1 MLEFG
6 AKKGFVWLKYWI
18 GRNLIVE
25 IAKEEWCLGRLCISM
40 SCACDFATRTS
51 QDGQRSVTVLLQ
63 RPSVRWGWPWSEMW
77 GPVRCMSFY
86 PFCQQHTQEVH
97 QENWSQKDTWDVC
110 HQWRDVAFWERRY
123 YTKFNA
129 DALKLGC
136 LLCGPMMC
144 PRIHAPNLKHLVAD
158 SCCPSNARVF
168 VFQMASS
175 IFVGDA
181 PPPHFKDSSDKTG
194 SSHFEPNRYN
204 WGNELAW
211 VSLKNLLGKDAWL
224 SLWKVTTFT
233 MYIYIYTKSEWI
245 YRTFYPS
252 KKGQTIDPSHKKWWF
267 LKGRKRHP
275 WMRQLYNCTIL
286 QQGCF
291 GTDVVIYKW

>member
-1 MLEFG
+1 
-6 AKKGFVWLKYWI
+6 
-18 GRNLIVE
+18 
-25 IAKEEWCLGRLCISM
+25 
-40 SCACDFATRTS
+40 
-51 QDGQRSVTVLLQ
+51 
-63 RPSVRWGWPWSEMW
+63 
-77 GPVRCMSFY
+77 
-86 PFCQQHTQEVH
+86 
-97 QENWSQKDTWDVC
+97 
-110 HQWRDVAFWERRY
+110 
-123 YTKFNA
+123 
-129 DALKLGC
+129 
-136 LLCGPMMC
+136 MC
-144 PRIHAPNLKHLVAD
+144 PRIHAPNLKHLVSD

-168 VFQMASS
+168 VFRWHPPFSLEM
-175 IFVGDA
+175 
-181 PPPHFKDSSDKTG
+181 PPPPISKIPVTRQDHPISD
-194 SSHFEPNRYN
+194 EPNRYN

-252 KKGQTIDPSHKKWWF
+252 KKKGQTIDPSHKKWWF

>member
-1 MLEFG
+1 MSEFG

-144 PRIHAPNLKHLVAD
+144 PRIHAPNLKHLVSD

-168 VFQMASS
+168 VFRWHPPFSLEMP
-175 IFVGDA
+175 

-194 SSHFEPNRYN
+194 SSHFRRTQPLQLRKRA
-204 WGNELAW
+204 GMGELEESAW
-211 VSLKNLLGKDAWL
+211 EGCLVVIMKSYHLHH
-224 SLWKVTTFT
+224 V
-233 MYIYIYTKSEWI
+233 YIYIRSRNGYIEHFI
-245 YRTFYPS
+245 RP
-252 KKGQTIDPSHKKWWF
+252 KKGRP
-267 LKGRKRHP
+267 
-275 WMRQLYNCTIL
+275 
-286 QQGCF
+286 
-291 GTDVVIYKW
+291 

>member
-144 PRIHAPNLKHLVAD
+144 PRIHAPNLKHLVSD

-168 VFQMASS
+168 VFRWHPPFSLEM
-175 IFVGDA
+175 
-181 PPPHFKDSSDKTG
+181 PPPPFQRFQWQDRIIPFPTN
-194 SSHFEPNRYN
+194 PT
-204 WGNELAW
+204 
-211 VSLKNLLGKDAWL
+211 
-224 SLWKVTTFT
+224 VTTEET
-233 MYIYIYTKSEWI
+233 SWHGWAWRICLGRMLGCHYEKLPPSPCIYIYIRSRNGYIEHFI
-245 YRTFYPS
+245 RP
-252 KKGQTIDPSHKKWWF
+252 KKGRP
-267 LKGRKRHP
+267 
-275 WMRQLYNCTIL
+275 
-286 QQGCF
+286 
-291 GTDVVIYKW
+291 

>member
-158 SCCPSNARVF
+158 SRCPSNARVF

-181 PPPHFKDSSDKTG
+181 PPPISKIPVTRQDHPISNPT
-194 SSHFEPNRYN
+194 
-204 WGNELAW
+204 
-211 VSLKNLLGKDAWL
+211 
-224 SLWKVTTFT
+224 VTTEET
-233 MYIYIYTKSEWI
+233 SWHGWAWRICLGRMLGCHYEKLPPLPCIYIYIRSRNGYIEHFI
-245 YRTFYPS
+245 RP
-252 KKGQTIDPSHKKWWF
+252 KKGRP
-267 LKGRKRHP
+267 
-275 WMRQLYNCTIL
+275 
-286 QQGCF
+286 
-291 GTDVVIYKW
+291 